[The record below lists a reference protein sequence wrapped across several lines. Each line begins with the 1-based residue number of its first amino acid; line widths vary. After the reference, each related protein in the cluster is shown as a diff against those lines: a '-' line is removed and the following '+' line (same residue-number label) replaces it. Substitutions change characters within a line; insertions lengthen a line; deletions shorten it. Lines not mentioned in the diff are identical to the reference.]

1 MVARSNSTV
10 CYIGLLNFIAPTPT
24 EQQRRFFDDIFDGIS
39 SLVGLHEE
47 MRDTLVQSVHVWGV
61 LRPRGSNTRTS

>member
-10 CYIGLLNFIAPTPT
+10 CYIGLLHFIAPTPT
-24 EQQRRFFDDIFDGIS
+24 EQRRFFDDIFDGIS
-39 SLVGLHEE
+39 SPVGLYEE
-47 MRDTLVQSVHVWGV
+47 MRDTLVQSVRVGGV